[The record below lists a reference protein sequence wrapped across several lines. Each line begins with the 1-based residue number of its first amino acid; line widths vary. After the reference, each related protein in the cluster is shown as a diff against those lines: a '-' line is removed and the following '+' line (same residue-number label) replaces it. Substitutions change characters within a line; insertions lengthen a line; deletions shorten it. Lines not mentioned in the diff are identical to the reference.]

1 MTKLNG
7 KVAVVT
13 GGTSGIGKA
22 TALAFGREGAKVAI
36 GARRE
41 AEGEAV
47 VREIRE
53 AGGDAVFVKTDVT
66 DAAQVDALVKTAV
79 DKWGQ
84 LDIAFN
90 NAGIEGQHLAPIVED
105 NTDNLRAILDV
116 NVVGV
121 WNAMRAQLPHMTDG
135 GSIINTS
142 SVAGR
147 RGIGAFSA
155 YAASK
160 FAVEGLS
167 RSVAQEVAGAKVR
180 VNTIAPGPIETEML
194 ERATGGDPSGFIGMV
209 PMGRTG
215 QVDEVA
221 NSVVFLASDD
231 SGYITGQ
238 SIAVDGGML
247 S

>member
-1 MTKLNG
+1 MVKLNG

-41 AEGEAV
+41 SEGEAV

-66 DAAQVDALVKTAV
+66 DSAQVEALVKTAV
-79 DKWGQ
+79 DKWGK

-90 NAGIEGQHLAPIVED
+90 NAGIEGDHLAPIVED
-105 NTDNLRAILDV
+105 NTGNLRKILDV

-121 WNAMRAQLPHMTDG
+121 WNAMRAQLPHMTGG

-147 RGIGAFSA
+147 KGFGAFSA
-155 YAASK
+155 YSASK

-194 ERATGGDPSGFIGMV
+194 ERATGGDPSGFVGLV

-215 QVDEVA
+215 QADEVA

-231 SGYITGQ
+231 SAYITGQ